1 VRIKGLVA
9 ASNQV
14 REQLKVGI
22 AAERVEAFRQQVRA
36 TLKAT
41 EQLCASA
48 RMMPAQLPTPSRKAY
63 AFLKQLDL
71 KHLPIADSSLS
82 TDATQAIAL
91 RNVRAQQEQIQS
103 EIAAVAGYTV
113 GTWRSPFSAGKIE
126 PLYGLLQ
133 QKVTEIEQICSQNG
147 LSPAQLTG
155 NSKSHFAWMKYLLEE
170 QHLLSHIE
178 AVQRLQQIISALD
191 QPLATK
197 GFGKA
202 KTQPPAV
209 KPVRIELTN
218 MQALY
223 RFRSATETIQMQMS
237 EGFIAAEDEV
247 FKALAHVVRK
257 GKSPETTEIIAR
269 FSCSEEFS
277 EILLAM
283 DLLVGDIADAAQGHA
298 YNLEDIFSAVNRSH
312 FNGQMAKPQLAW
324 SKTFT
329 QRKYGHYEP
338 SRDRVVLSRTLDD
351 LNIPRYVAEFVM
363 YHELLHK
370 QHGEVWMN
378 GRQRVHTP
386 AFRRDERRFKQYD
399 LAEAFLSKLS
409 AA

>member
-1 VRIKGLVA
+1 
-9 ASNQV
+9 
-14 REQLKVGI
+14 
-22 AAERVEAFRQQVRA
+22 
-36 TLKAT
+36 
-41 EQLCASA
+41 
-48 RMMPAQLPTPSRKAY
+48 M
-63 AFLKQLDL
+63 KQLDL
-71 KHLPIADSSLS
+71 KHLPIADSSLP
-82 TDATQAIAL
+82 TATTQAIAL

-103 EIAAVAGYTV
+103 EIAAVAGHTM
-113 GTWRSPFSAGKIE
+113 GTRRSPFSPGKME

-133 QKVTEIEQICSQNG
+133 KKVTEIEQICSQNG

-155 NSKSHFAWMKYLLEE
+155 NSKSHFAWMKYLREE

-178 AVQRLQQIISALD
+178 AVQRLQQIIFALD
-191 QPLATK
+191 QPPTTK

-202 KTQPPAV
+202 KIQPPAV

-218 MQALY
+218 MRALY
-223 RFRSATETIQMQMS
+223 RFRSADKTIQMQMS

-247 FKALAHVVRK
+247 FKALAHVVRF

-283 DLLVGDIADAAQGHA
+283 DLLVGDFADAVQGHA

-329 QRKYGHYEP
+329 QYKYGHYEP

-351 LNIPRYVAEFVM
+351 LQYSSLCGGVCDVPRAAA
-363 YHELLHK
+363 
-370 QHGEVWMN
+370 Q
-378 GRQRVHTP
+378 T
-386 AFRRDERRFKQYD
+386 ARRSLDERSPARAYSS
-399 LAEAFLSKLS
+399 L
-409 AA
+409 